1 MRDIED
7 YIDELEDLAWNNAD
21 SYKINRVRNKIT
33 ELLSN
38 TRQEDFRDWIVDNW
52 SEVEESILNAMV
64 KYSKQKPFTGKGF
77 QLRNI
82 VDRNELEAAISEDL
96 KKGLLNVIDT
106 YRK

>member
-52 SEVEESILNAMV
+52 SKVEESILNAMV
-64 KYSKQKPFTGKGF
+64 KYSKQKPFTGKVF

-82 VDRNELEAAISEDL
+82 VDRNELKDEISENL

>member
-7 YIDELEDLAWNNAD
+7 YIDELEDLAWSNAD
-21 SYKINRVRNKIT
+21 SYKINEVRNKIT

-64 KYSKQKPFTGKGF
+64 KYSKQRLFTEKRF

-82 VDRNELEAAISEDL
+82 VDRNELKAAISENL

>member
-21 SYKINRVRNKIT
+21 SYKINEVRNKIT

-52 SEVEESILNAMV
+52 SEVEESILKAMV
-64 KYSKQKPFTGKGF
+64 KYSKQKAFSDKDF
-77 QLRNI
+77 KLKNI
-82 VDRNELEAAISEDL
+82 IDRHELKDEISENV